1 MQRASLEE
9 IGGAVVLA
17 LPENIL
23 HELHLAAGAEV
34 DLAVDGEALV
44 VRRKGRKKYKLDDLL
59 DNTDPRA
66 FERTA
71 EDWEWVNSPPVGREL
86 L

>member
-1 MQRASLEE
+1 MQRVNLEA
-9 IGGAVVLA
+9 IGDTVVLA

-23 HELHLAAGAEV
+23 RELQLAAGAEV
-34 DLAVDGEALV
+34 GLAVDGDSLV
-44 VRRKGRKKYKLDDLL
+44 ITRHPRVRYKLDDLL